1 MDLRWTGT
9 IERSSEMLHE
19 ELWCHADAGM
29 LLHAAAD
36 LPELLQLVLKM
47 GVDVNGG
54 ISDELPDGCKVSFVP
69 LPGDAADTFEDRA
82 EHVRASEVAHA
93 FGHAQAVDLLAQ
105 HGAARRR
112 QIIVNLSGLANLV
125 LDADQRT
132 IPRSLRA
139 ATSLSIS
146 EHGQSRLP
154 VGLVLLQ
161 GLQQL
166 TIERCSA
173 LQSLPA
179 EVGQLQGLQQL
190 TISDCSALQSL
201 PAEVGQLQGLQ
212 QLTIERCSALQ
223 SLPAELQ
230 RFRCGVPSS

>member
-1 MDLRWTGT
+1 MGFLRSDSARVLCRWWAHSDFPQSTPVHGGAQVLRRWMDLRWTGT

-47 GVDVNGG
+47 GVDVNVG
-54 ISDELPDGCKVSFVP
+54 ITDELPDGCKVSFVP

-132 IPRSLRA
+132 IPRSLLA

-166 TIERCSA
+166 TIKDCDA

-179 EVGQLQGLQQL
+179 EVQRSRSCA
-190 TISDCSALQSL
+190 IS
-201 PAEVGQLQGLQ
+201 
-212 QLTIERCSALQ
+212 
-223 SLPAELQ
+223 
-230 RFRCGVPSS
+230 